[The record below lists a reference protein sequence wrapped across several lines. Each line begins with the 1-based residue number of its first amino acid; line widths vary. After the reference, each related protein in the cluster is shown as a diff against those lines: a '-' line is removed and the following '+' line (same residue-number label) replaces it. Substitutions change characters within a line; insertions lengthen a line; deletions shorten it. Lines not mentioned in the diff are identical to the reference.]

1 MHSGARPE
9 DRDGDPA
16 AASPLWKRL
25 AWFAALWL
33 AGVGTLLAI
42 ASLIRWAIL

>member
-1 MHSGARPE
+1 MGKEARPE

-25 AWFAALWL
+25 AWFVALWL
-33 AGVGTLLAI
+33 LGVGTLLVI